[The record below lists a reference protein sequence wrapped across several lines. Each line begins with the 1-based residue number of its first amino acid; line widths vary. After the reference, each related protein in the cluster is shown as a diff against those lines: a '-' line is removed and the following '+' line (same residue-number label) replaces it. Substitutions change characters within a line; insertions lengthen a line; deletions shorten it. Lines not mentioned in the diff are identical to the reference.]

1 MHSPKV
7 ELSFK
12 VSVTSVLL
20 ENTLVAESD
29 RRIRPVPL
37 LDFWTCARAMS
48 ILLDRDSFSNT
59 RMCVKLS
66 DSTDMGIVLQ
76 ICESVVT
83 VLRKKS

>member
-1 MHSPKV
+1 M

-48 ILLDRDSFSNT
+48 MLSDGESFYNT
-59 RMCVKLS
+59 RMCVKLF
-66 DSTDMGIVLQ
+66 DSIDTGIVLQ